1 MFNFSITKDEFFKR
15 HFEQKPFFQKGALQ
29 PEYVSWSDINE
40 FLYLLDPTAP
50 FLRVFKD
57 GALQESEFA
66 ESYFEHG
73 LPRRRIKKRAFY
85 DLLGD
90 GATAVLNRLEFASSK
105 VRRLCLAIS
114 SYAGG
119 HAIANGYLAFG
130 GTGTFGKHWDT
141 HDVFAVQLIG
151 RKHWR
156 VYEPTVQVPLRDQT
170 SRFVKDTCPET
181 PVFDQILEPGDVL
194 YIPRGWWHE
203 AAPSEGETF
212 HVAIGVHLP
221 TITDY
226 VIWCSNEYL
235 KAYEECRYS
244 FPQNEH
250 SSADFTLIGNIVTK
264 ELTSLSNI
272 EQFRRAWA
280 TNMKISTPLD
290 VDLFNPSLPNNLGLT
305 AQLVLN
311 SNMWADRPGNP
322 LTRNEAPDRRGEL
335 SDEIIALLSHHDHLS
350 VERLMEECKPSSS
363 DQVLQIIHALI
374 KENAV
379 IVLNY

>member
-1 MFNFSITKDEFFKR
+1 MFNFCITKDEFFKR
-15 HFEQKPFFQKGALQ
+15 YFEQKPFLQKGALQ
-29 PEYVSWSDINE
+29 PEYVSWTDINE
-40 FLYLLDPTAP
+40 LLYLLDPTAP
-50 FLRVFKD
+50 FLRIFKD
-57 GALQESEFA
+57 GPLQESEFSEA
-66 ESYFEHG
+66 YYEHG
-73 LPRRRIKKRAFY
+73 LLRRRIKKHAFY
-85 DLLGD
+85 DLLEN
-90 GATAVLNRLEFASSK
+90 GATAVLNRLEFASPK
-105 VRRLCLAIS
+105 VRRLCLSAS

-156 VYEPTVQVPLRDQT
+156 VYEPTVRVPLRDQT
-170 SRFVKDTCPET
+170 SKYVKDTCPET
-181 PVFDQILEPGDVL
+181 PFFEGILEPGDVL

-221 TITDY
+221 TIVDY
-226 VIWCSNEYL
+226 VMWCSNEYL

-250 SSADFTLIGNIVTK
+250 SSADFTLISNIFTK

-272 EQFRRAWA
+272 EQFRRTWA
-280 TNMKISTPLD
+280 TNLKTSTPLN
-290 VDLFNPSLPNNLGLT
+290 VDLFNPSRSTNLGLT

-311 SNMWADRPGNP
+311 SNMRADRPGNP
-322 LTRNEAPDRRGEL
+322 LTRNEGLGRRGEL
-335 SDEIIALLSHHDHLS
+335 SDEVIALLFHHDYLS
-350 VERLMEECKPSSS
+350 VEQLMEECKPSSS
-363 DQVLQIIHALI
+363 DHVLQTIHTLI

-379 IVLNY
+379 IVLND